1 MTINCIKERL
11 TLELDHMTLTPKIV
25 DLKYSILI
33 KYSINDK
40 HIEFNILPK
49 LLDDPEVVVSI
60 MRAVVEWAV
69 K

>member
-1 MTINCIKERL
+1 MNLLQQIL
-11 TLELDHMTLTPKIV
+11 TVELDHMTLTPKIV

-40 HIEFNILPK
+40 HIEFNMLPE
-49 LLDDPEVVVSI
+49 LLDDPEVVAGI
-60 MRAVVEWAV
+60 MCAVVEWAV